1 MTFSTVVF
9 GSISVTGSGTYT
21 YTDGSSITTGGLI
34 LYIVPT
40 RNVGGSGI
48 DIGFTYINQFGV
60 TKTTTVSTAVA
71 SGKTSGTHIQVVLEP
86 GDTGIRDLIGI
97 NYFAGGTAGDALN
110 LESWNEGLGAPAL
123 DLTLT
128 DPFDRTVPGSFF
140 PEPYLFEFPGN
151 TYDLLSTI
159 PDLYYS
165 NPQIK
170 MELSSSNKVA
180 FLPETMIDRDISVR
194 EEGIIKSD
202 GTLEWIT
209 GPTIRTIVGR
219 EFILLRSW
227 LESVVGQV
235 VSGYIQNISGDVI
248 KNAFSL
254 ILMSTI
260 PTEITP
266 GGTSTVSDVNP
277 DTGLYQTFLKEIIY
291 DKRYIIIKVGV
302 KNVALEG
309 AGIPAFVDGNQQLI
323 VPYNL
328 QFACPIL
335 DCDFNITRK
344 V

>member
-9 GSISVTGSGTYT
+9 GSILVTGPGAFT
-21 YTDGSSITTGGLI
+21 YTDGNSIPTGGLI

-40 RNVGGSGI
+40 RNVGSAGI
-48 DIGFTYINQFGV
+48 DIGFTYVNQFGV
-60 TKTTTVSTAVA
+60 TKTTTVSTAIS
-71 SGKTSGTHIQVVLEP
+71 SGTTSGTHVKVVLEP
-86 GDTGIRDLIGI
+86 GDTGIRDIIGI
-97 NYFAGGTAGDALN
+97 SYFAGGTPNDALS

-128 DPFDRTVPGSFF
+128 DPFDRSVPGSFV
-140 PEPYLFEFPGN
+140 PEPYLFEFTGDI
-151 TYDLLSTI
+151 YELLSTI

-165 NPQIK
+165 NPQVQ
-170 MELSSSNKVA
+170 MELTSSNMA
-180 FLPETMIDRDISVR
+180 GYLPNPMIDRDIPVR
-194 EEGIIKSD
+194 EEGITRTD

-209 GPTIRTIVGR
+209 GPIIRTIPGR
-219 EFILLRSW
+219 EFILFRSW

-235 VSGYIQNISGDVI
+235 VSGYVQNISGDVI
-248 KNAFSL
+248 QNAFSL
-254 ILMSTI
+254 ILMSTT

-266 GGTSTVSDVNP
+266 GGSSIVSDVNP

-309 AGIPAFVDGNQQLI
+309 AGIPTYVDGNQQLI

-328 QFACPIL
+328 QFACPTI

-344 V
+344 I

>member
-1 MTFSTVVF
+1 MTFLTVVF
-9 GSISVTGSGTYT
+9 GNILVTGPSIYT
-21 YTDGSSITTGGLI
+21 YTDGSNIPTGGLI

-40 RNVGGSGI
+40 RNVGISGI
-48 DIGFTYINQFGV
+48 DIGFTYVNQFGV
-60 TKTTTVSTAVA
+60 TKTTTVSTAIS
-71 SGKTSGTHIQVVLEP
+71 SGTTSGTHVKVVLEP
-86 GDTGIRDLIGI
+86 GDTGIRDVIGI
-97 NYFAGGTAGDALN
+97 NYFAGGTSTDSLN

-128 DPFDRTVPGSFF
+128 DPFDRTTPGSFV

-151 TYDLLSTI
+151 IYELLSTI

-165 NPQIK
+165 NPQVK
-170 MELSSSNKVA
+170 MELTSSNIDA
-180 FLPETMIDRDISVR
+180 YLPEPMIDRDISVR
-194 EEGIIKSD
+194 EEGITITD
-202 GTLEWIT
+202 GTLEWIP
-209 GPTIRTIVGR
+209 GPIIRTIVGR

-235 VSGYIQNISGDVI
+235 VSGYVQNISGDVI

-260 PTEITP
+260 PTDITP
-266 GGTSTVSDVNP
+266 GGTSTVSDINP
-277 DTGLYQTFLKEIIY
+277 DTGLYQTFLKKIIY
-291 DKRYIIIKVGV
+291 DKRYIIIKAGV

-309 AGIPAFVDGNQQLI
+309 AGTPTSVDGNQQLV

-328 QFACPIL
+328 QFSCPVI